1 MTNNTMRK
9 KILFL
14 LVLLALLVGYHSVQ
28 AAIAVPY
35 LNITINKTAAGGDD
49 NFNFHIRAYPA
60 GSPISHLDEQ
70 ISVQTTCGSGTE
82 VFYGISGNGD
92 RYYITEDVLGGWQNT
107 GASCS
112 SDNPNITFSPVQ
124 NGI

>member
-49 NFNFHIRAYPA
+49 NFNFHIRKTQL
-60 GSPISHLDEQ
+60 ID
-70 ISVQTTCGSGTE
+70 
-82 VFYGISGNGD
+82 
-92 RYYITEDVLGGWQNT
+92 
-107 GASCS
+107 
-112 SDNPNITFSPVQ
+112 
-124 NGI
+124 